1 LRGHT
6 SLSTENE
13 SAHSKFVEEE
23 SWVLWIDWI
32 KKKIDVIFE
41 RMQEATNIMIF
52 CYIFCFYKSNF

>member
-41 RMQEATNIMIF
+41 RMQEATNIQ
-52 CYIFCFYKSNF
+52 